1 MAIIRKVGL
10 GLLLAAVVAVFTIA
24 MTELLNYQQ
33 WEGLPQH
40 GLQSPDLDEQA
51 RVLQDRMEAL
61 SGRVAEMQ
69 LLVLV
74 LLGTSG
80 LYAIVFVA
88 SSYLSSK
95 SFARL
100 ADRTIAH
107 MKDEIGIAMGD
118 LRALQE
124 ETQRRVGYSPIQR
137 AFPAEPLAERTD
149 PSGVIAGAWESRIA
163 NMTQRTAQWQG
174 KDLGE
179 HERLELLRYESEAA
193 YLEVAGGSRLALGVA
208 ELYRNF
214 AAIHTAGDPLRARFY
229 LDRALV
235 LAFAEPQLAS
245 EIRYHLACWFAAAG
259 DFEQALSSLT
269 AAFQRPSAAL
279 DARLATDLEEGGRL
293 YEMASAPPFDKQL
306 NDLLLNV
313 RIP

>member
-1 MAIIRKVGL
+1 MAIIRRVAL
-10 GLLLAAVVAVFTIA
+10 GLLLAAILAVLA
-24 MTELLNYQQ
+24 MAVTELLDYRQ
-33 WEGLPQH
+33 WVPLPQH
-40 GLQSPDLDEQA
+40 GLPASDLDAQSRILED
-51 RVLQDRMEAL
+51 RVEVLA
-61 SGRVAEMQ
+61 GRVANME

-74 LLGTSG
+74 LLGTCG

-100 ADRTIAH
+100 ADRTIAN
-107 MKDEIGIAMGD
+107 MKDEIGVAMGD
-118 LRALQE
+118 LRSLQE
-124 ETQRRVGYSPIQR
+124 ETQRRLGMNPFQR
-137 AFPAEPLAERTD
+137 VFPAEPAVEQI
-149 PSGVIAGAWESRIA
+149 PGGVISDAWESRLA

-174 KDLGE
+174 KGLGE
-179 HERLELLRYESEAA
+179 HESLELLRYEAEAA
-193 YLEVAGGSRLALGVA
+193 YLEVAGGRRLALDVA
-208 ELYRNF
+208 SVYRNF
-214 AAIHTAGDPLRARFY
+214 AAIYTTKDPIRARFY

-259 DFEQALSSLT
+259 DFEQAVSSLT
-269 AAFQRPSAAL
+269 AAFQQPSNAL

-293 YEMASAPPFDKQL
+293 YRLASTPPFDKQL